1 SVRPDTTVGEV
12 RTLMAAGHTR
22 YPVIADEDSPVGVV
36 ELIDVLRENPD
47 AMAPVSSVMRPAVV
61 LPTSML
67 LPVALDRM
75 RRSRNEL
82 ACVVDEYGNFDGIL
96 TIEDLTEEVIGEL
109 SDEHDVEIAEVTPV
123 GDSAWT
129 VPGDLHLDELER
141 LIGLDLADG
150 DVETAAGL
158 VIEAHGDLP
167 GVGTVVRVDLPERTG
182 EVVQGLD
189 VERWLEIEVAEVDR
203 HVPSQL
209 VVRLRE
215 QDRSAAAASD
225 EEVAR

>member
-1 SVRPDTTVGEV
+1 
-12 RTLMAAGHTR
+12 MATGHTR
-22 YPVIADEDSPVGVV
+22 YPVIDEEDAPIGVV
-36 ELIDVLRENPD
+36 ELIDLLREQPD
-47 AMAPVSSVMRPAVV
+47 AGAPVSSVMRPAVV
-61 LPTSML
+61 IPTSML

-109 SDEHDVEIAEVTPV
+109 SDEHDADIAEVAAV
-123 GDSAWT
+123 GDAAWA

-141 LIGLDLADG
+141 LIGHDLADG

-167 GVGTVVRVDLPERTG
+167 VVGTVVRVDLPERAG
-182 EVVQGLD
+182 EVVQGLHVD
-189 VERWLEIEVAEVDR
+189 RWLEIEVVEIDR
-203 HVPSQL
+203 LVPSEL

-215 QDRSAAAASD
+215 TDRDAAPALPGRVSD
-225 EEVAR
+225 EEVTG